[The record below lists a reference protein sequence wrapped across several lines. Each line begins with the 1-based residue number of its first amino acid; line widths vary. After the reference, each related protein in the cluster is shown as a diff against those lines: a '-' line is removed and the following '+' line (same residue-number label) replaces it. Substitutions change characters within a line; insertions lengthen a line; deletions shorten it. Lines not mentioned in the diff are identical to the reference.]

1 MLYCTAGVNTTFSEK
16 PNNSHTET
24 LMSFR
29 AFCRSAVLLLLI
41 FGLAAPTQAGEPT
54 DQMKLTIDK
63 IIDILNDPALKGPA
77 KAEERRTRMRHVAN
91 GRFDWREMARRSLA
105 KHWKQRTEEEKREFV
120 PLFTD
125 LLERAYL
132 KRIENYSGDK
142 VSYDGEKVKGKY
154 SLVKVRIFTDKQ
166 VEIPVAYKMQKKGP
180 EWKIYDVS
188 IEGVS
193 LVKNYRK
200 QFDSVILSSSYEGL
214 VEKLKEKVA
223 KN

>member
-1 MLYCTAGVNTTFSEK
+1 MWQNLFARTI
-16 PNNSHTET
+16 
-24 LMSFR
+24 
-29 AFCRSAVLLLLI
+29 LLILLI
-41 FGLAAPTQAGEPT
+41 FALAAPTEAGEPT

-63 IIDILNDPALKGPA
+63 IIDILKDPALKGPA
-77 KAEERRTRMRHVAN
+77 KAEERRTRMRRVADE
-91 GRFDWREMARRSLA
+91 RFDWKAMARRSLA
-105 KHWKQRTEEEKREFV
+105 KHWKERTEEEKSEFV

-142 VSYDGEKVKGKY
+142 VTYDQEKVKGKY

-180 EWKIYDVS
+180 VWKIYDVS

-214 VEKLKEKVA
+214 VEKLREKVDGS
-223 KN
+223 

>member
-1 MLYCTAGVNTTFSEK
+1 MWQNLLSRTII
-16 PNNSHTET
+16 
-24 LMSFR
+24 
-29 AFCRSAVLLLLI
+29 LLLLL
-41 FGLAAPTQAGEPT
+41 FCLVTPTLAGEPT
-54 DQMKLTIDK
+54 DQIKETIDK
-63 IIDILNDPALKGPA
+63 MIVILNDPVLKDPA
-77 KAEERRTRMRHVAN
+77 QAEERRKMIRQAASE
-91 GRFDWREMARRSLA
+91 RFDWREMARRSLA
-105 KHWKQRTEEEKREFV
+105 KHWKERTEEEKQEFV

-125 LLERAYL
+125 LLERTYM

-166 VEIPVAYKMQKKGP
+166 VEIPVAYKMKKKGS

-193 LVKNYRK
+193 LVNNYRN
-200 QFDSVILSSSYEGL
+200 QFDSVILSSSYQGL
-214 VEKLKEKVA
+214 VEKLKEKEKAA

>member
-1 MLYCTAGVNTTFSEK
+1 
-16 PNNSHTET
+16 
-24 LMSFR
+24 MSFR
-29 AFCRSAVLLLLI
+29 AFCCSAVLLLLI
-41 FGLAAPTQAGEPT
+41 FVLAAPTQAGEPT
-54 DQMKLTIDK
+54 DQMKLTINK

-77 KAEERRTRMRHVAN
+77 KAEERRTRMRRVADE
-91 GRFDWREMARRSLA
+91 RFDWREMARRSLA

-154 SLVKVRIFTDKQ
+154 SLVTVRIFTDKQ
-166 VEIPVAYKMQKKGP
+166 VEIPVAYKMQKNGT

-188 IEGVS
+188 IEWVS

-214 VEKLKEKVA
+214 VEKLKEKTA